1 MSACSFRCRCSAVRG
16 GGQPARRRDARWAA
30 LFRRS
35 PVADRSR
42 DLRWTLDCLLFSI
55 ETRARRGYSPSRL
68 AAKLERDAR
77 LADIGCGHGAPLIL
91 LARAYPAS
99 TFVGV
104 DHHVPSDEAARGAAA
119 QAGVSDRLTFEVA
132 DADAGKR

>member
-1 MSACSFRCRCSAVRG
+1 M
-16 GGQPARRRDARWAA
+16 
-30 LFRRS
+30 
-35 PVADRSR
+35 
-42 DLRWTLDCLLFSI
+42 
-55 ETRARRGYSPSRL
+55 
-68 AAKLERDAR
+68 
-77 LADIGCGHGAPLIL
+77 ADIGCGHGAPLIL